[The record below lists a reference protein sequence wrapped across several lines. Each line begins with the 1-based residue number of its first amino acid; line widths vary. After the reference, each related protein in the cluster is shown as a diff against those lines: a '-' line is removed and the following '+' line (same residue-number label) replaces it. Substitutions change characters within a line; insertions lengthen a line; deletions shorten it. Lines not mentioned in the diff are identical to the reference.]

1 MGYNFWIKVIRIVI
15 YFLPFIFALCFRL
28 CEKRI
33 FPNIQRKT
41 CIILDILFRIGIII
55 VFILTIV
62 AIQLITKKNFISN
75 DLWVISFLPCFSYLT
90 RRLWVQKNK

>member
-1 MGYNFWIKVIRIVI
+1 MGYNFWITVIRVVI
-15 YFLPFIFALCFRL
+15 YLLPFIFALCFRL

-41 CIILDILFRIGIII
+41 CIILDILFRISIII

-62 AIQLITKKNFISN
+62 AIQLITKKKFFSN